1 MINSFELL
9 CSNAIVDMHSL
20 VASRLINIQ
29 EIDASQDYCLQRGLL
44 LDGPFNGFDT
54 IDSCVAIALMQFSL
68 ICAGLFNSHNA
79 INVINGW
86 VSPVIRQLRQPN
98 PSEYSHADPQL
109 AIFLLKQ
116 LSLIPTEVILCSSS
130 LVLYPYSQPLSCV
143 PGVYVSNSI
152 AT

>member
-1 MINSFELL
+1 
-9 CSNAIVDMHSL
+9 
-20 VASRLINIQ
+20 
-29 EIDASQDYCLQRGLL
+29 
-44 LDGPFNGFDT
+44 
-54 IDSCVAIALMQFSL
+54 
-68 ICAGLFNSHNA
+68 
-79 INVINGW
+79 
-86 VSPVIRQLRQPN
+86 VIRQLRQPN